1 MEKKKR
7 DDDDAI
13 PRPRPSPLSPLSRL
27 SRPRS
32 RVAMCRGN
40 DGSTRPWG
48 EGGHSW
54 VMTRDES

>member
-40 DGSTRPWG
+40 DGSTRARG